1 MKAYK
6 FVKES
11 RDWYIEL
18 PEFLENGGSKGDL
31 QMVEGTDTLLDI
43 ISEGAGEVSL
53 ALDRSPFPG
62 SDKLILTERCE
73 PNIGGG
79 YYNLPTFEGKEFNK
93 TMWLCGVTEFV
104 FGDLPNEIFIKRT

>member
-1 MKAYK
+1 MKTYK

-43 ISEGAGEVSL
+43 ISEGAGGSL
-53 ALDRSPFPG
+53 LGFG
-62 SDKLILTERCE
+62 HV
-73 PNIGGG
+73 
-79 YYNLPTFEGKEFNK
+79 TFSWF
-93 TMWLCGVTEFV
+93 
-104 FGDLPNEIFIKRT
+104 R